1 MERYADGEV
10 YRTFILATNDL
21 NEGLPVY
28 MGENS
33 SGHIQ
38 PAGEPP
44 QPRPDGWT
52 RERYLKTYLMEMVRC
67 MKERADRGLPLLG
80 RSWTTCSRRGSACT
94 RTTSNAT
101 GSWTRT
107 GSGSCPADLR

>member
-1 MERYADGEV
+1 MDGEV

-21 NEGLPVY
+21 NEGLPRLH
-28 MGENS
+28 GRELL
-33 SGHIQ
+33 GHIQ

-67 MKERADRGLPLLG
+67 MKEGVPIEGYLYWDARGRRAAAAARPVLVRLRTPL
-80 RSWTTCSRRGSACT
+80 GS
-94 RTTSNAT
+94 S
-101 GSWTRT
+101 TRT
-107 GSGSCPADLR
+107 GSAAVRPISAA